1 MSWHFSEYRWRLL
14 PGGVTA
20 LLIAALFKLGT
31 LQPLENIT
39 HNALFKLRGSIPWD
53 DRLVLVAID
62 DASIRH
68 FGRFPWSRRNYA
80 QLLRGLDK
88 AEPSVIVF
96 NLLFS
101 ESTSDDTAFVNAIAQ
116 SGRVI
121 LSQGWDSTGMP
132 LLPVSPL
139 REASLATGHISIRR
153 DADGLI
159 RRLEPQVNG
168 ESALGVAAVGGYSLS
183 QAVIQPPDLSQ
194 PLWLNWA
201 GTLPPQYSFAD
212 VVQGQV
218 ADQAFRNKIV
228 LVGVTATGIEPQLT
242 PFPQPPT
249 LSGVHLQATLINNLL
264 QGNALKPVEGAWLL
278 VIFGAA
284 APGFGWLIS
293 YWRTEK
299 QVAIAAVLGLG
310 WVGLGVTLLKGGYLL
325 PVALPLSLL
334 VTTTVATIILE
345 RLRMNVLLQQQ
356 VQQLWQIYQSDLVT
370 PPRSTSESS
379 NRSLTTLPSMQ
390 RVAQLAALAEQFGR
404 SQSTQATIARS
415 LSVGLVAANLDGL
428 VWFCN
433 PVASDWLKVQP
444 GGDLALCLVPAW
456 VSADDWAKEVA
467 ALHTDQPKLHEVKR
481 GSRWVSLKLE
491 PLTNSTHSKNP
502 NQLYGI
508 LLLLEDI
515 TDRKQVEDNL
525 GRQVHEL
532 NRMSQLKDE
541 FLSTVS
547 HELRTPLT
555 NIKMAIQLLKISKE
569 EVKRSRYL
577 EILDQECTRE
587 AELINNLLDLQRLE
601 SGAQITYAETI
612 CLQDWLPSIIEP
624 FYKRTEAR
632 QQSLAIKITAQLP
645 DLLSDRLSLERIL
658 VELVNNA
665 CKYTPPAGAIV
676 ISADWSPPHIE
687 LTVANSGI
695 EIPEKE
701 LPLIFERFYRVPQS
715 DPWKQGGTGLGL
727 ALVKKLVERLGGN
740 IQVKSG
746 GGSTRFVVQMPLQVL
761 P

>member
-1 MSWHFSEYRWRLL
+1 M
-14 PGGVTA
+14 
-20 LLIAALFKLGT
+20 
-31 LQPLENIT
+31 
-39 HNALFKLRGSIPWD
+39 
-53 DRLVLVAID
+53 
-62 DASIRH
+62 
-68 FGRFPWSRRNYA
+68 
-80 QLLRGLDK
+80 
-88 AEPSVIVF
+88 
-96 NLLFS
+96 
-101 ESTSDDTAFVNAIAQ
+101 
-116 SGRVI
+116 
-121 LSQGWDSTGMP
+121 
-132 LLPVSPL
+132 
-139 REASLATGHISIRR
+139 
-153 DADGLI
+153 
-159 RRLEPQVNG
+159 
-168 ESALGVAAVGGYSLS
+168 
-183 QAVIQPPDLSQ
+183 
-194 PLWLNWA
+194 
-201 GTLPPQYSFAD
+201 
-212 VVQGQV
+212 
-218 ADQAFRNKIV
+218 
-228 LVGVTATGIEPQLT
+228 
-242 PFPQPPT
+242 
-249 LSGVHLQATLINNLL
+249 
-264 QGNALKPVEGAWLL
+264 
-278 VIFGAA
+278 
-284 APGFGWLIS
+284 
-293 YWRTEK
+293 
-299 QVAIAAVLGLG
+299 
-310 WVGLGVTLLKGGYLL
+310 
-325 PVALPLSLL
+325 
-334 VTTTVATIILE
+334 
-345 RLRMNVLLQQQ
+345 
-356 VQQLWQIYQSDLVT
+356 
-370 PPRSTSESS
+370 
-379 NRSLTTLPSMQ
+379 
-390 RVAQLAALAEQFGR
+390 
-404 SQSTQATIARS
+404 
-415 LSVGLVAANLDGL
+415 
-428 VWFCN
+428 
-433 PVASDWLKVQP
+433 
-444 GGDLALCLVPAW
+444 
-456 VSADDWAKEVA
+456 
-467 ALHTDQPKLHEVKR
+467 
-481 GSRWVSLKLE
+481 
-491 PLTNSTHSKNP
+491 
-502 NQLYGI
+502 
-508 LLLLEDI
+508 LLEDI

-525 GRQVHEL
+525 GRQVHKL

-645 DLLSDRLSLERIL
+645 DLLSDRPSLERIL

>member
-1 MSWHFSEYRWRLL
+1 
-14 PGGVTA
+14 
-20 LLIAALFKLGT
+20 
-31 LQPLENIT
+31 
-39 HNALFKLRGSIPWD
+39 
-53 DRLVLVAID
+53 
-62 DASIRH
+62 
-68 FGRFPWSRRNYA
+68 
-80 QLLRGLDK
+80 
-88 AEPSVIVF
+88 
-96 NLLFS
+96 
-101 ESTSDDTAFVNAIAQ
+101 
-116 SGRVI
+116 
-121 LSQGWDSTGMP
+121 
-132 LLPVSPL
+132 
-139 REASLATGHISIRR
+139 
-153 DADGLI
+153 
-159 RRLEPQVNG
+159 
-168 ESALGVAAVGGYSLS
+168 
-183 QAVIQPPDLSQ
+183 
-194 PLWLNWA
+194 
-201 GTLPPQYSFAD
+201 
-212 VVQGQV
+212 
-218 ADQAFRNKIV
+218 
-228 LVGVTATGIEPQLT
+228 
-242 PFPQPPT
+242 
-249 LSGVHLQATLINNLL
+249 
-264 QGNALKPVEGAWLL
+264 
-278 VIFGAA
+278 
-284 APGFGWLIS
+284 
-293 YWRTEK
+293 
-299 QVAIAAVLGLG
+299 
-310 WVGLGVTLLKGGYLL
+310 
-325 PVALPLSLL
+325 
-334 VTTTVATIILE
+334 
-345 RLRMNVLLQQQ
+345 
-356 VQQLWQIYQSDLVT
+356 
-370 PPRSTSESS
+370 
-379 NRSLTTLPSMQ
+379 MQ

-404 SQSTQATIARS
+404 SQSTQATIAHS

-587 AELINNLLDLQRLE
+587 AEPINNLLDLQRLE

-612 CLQDWLPSIIEP
+612 CLQDWLPSVIEP

-645 DLLSDRLSLERIL
+645 DLLSDRPSLERIL

-676 ISADWSPPHIE
+676 ISADWSPPHVE